1 MNLPEEG
8 VVLSFTEFS
17 LLSLYQVVLFGVQRR
32 VSVVQQTVRTEALSS
47 LSPFLLTHTNSLLLV
62 LAIVANCFLPFQII
76 ICLSLRTC
84 KHRTRRNG
92 NKSSSW
98 VHRREGGGGG
108 QGTVVVSL
116 HAVNCGRHSLLWL
129 VCWPLLFDRVHH
141 GWRIRRIK
149 NERVETVHEATT
161 TGNVF
166 EFWEEQEWRSELRRW
181 PESCTFFCWKWSG
194 LFPCMLPSGRHRH
207 LPLLFSW
214 SKLVATVATTAT
226 TDSFCVWT
234 KEGDRKRERE
244 RKAVEKLKKVECAK
258 CVRRKSIEM
267 EYNLHS

>member
-1 MNLPEEG
+1 MHSTTSPATSRHSNNNNNSQQPTASTAVDQFQVDHRELSLWGIMNLPEEG

-141 GWRIRRIK
+141 GWRIKRIK
-149 NERVETVHEATT
+149 SERVETVHEATT

-166 EFWEEQEWRSELRRW
+166 EF
-181 PESCTFFCWKWSG
+181 
-194 LFPCMLPSGRHRH
+194 
-207 LPLLFSW
+207 
-214 SKLVATVATTAT
+214 
-226 TDSFCVWT
+226 
-234 KEGDRKRERE
+234 
-244 RKAVEKLKKVECAK
+244 
-258 CVRRKSIEM
+258 
-267 EYNLHS
+267 